1 MSTSSHG
8 RSNSRLPVDNDPGK
22 DRRRSP
28 PTTSFGRAPAV
39 THFFPNSPAR
49 RNVPR
54 APSEGP
60 DMPHSLRTAIVT
72 GASRGIGRAT
82 ALRLAADFDMVVLAA
97 RSEEGLAECA
107 AEIERSGGRALAVAG
122 DLRRPETPV
131 DLVSATIAA
140 TGRID
145 AIVNVAGAVPQSPLL
160 ALTDNEWEDG
170 LAMKFHGARRL
181 ALAGWPHLREAQGAL
196 IFISGATAMMPNAA
210 LAAVSTINAAIAALA
225 KAFADQ
231 GRTDNVRVNSVL
243 PRGGDDQPQDGNDR
257 ALCGGA
263 KSHGG

>member
-1 MSTSSHG
+1 M
-8 RSNSRLPVDNDPGK
+8 
-22 DRRRSP
+22 
-28 PTTSFGRAPAV
+28 
-39 THFFPNSPAR
+39 
-49 RNVPR
+49 R
-54 APSEGP
+54 APSEGL

-107 AEIERSGGRALAVAG
+107 AEIERSGGRALSVAG
-122 DLRRPETPV
+122 DLRLPETPA

-160 ALTDNEWEDG
+160 ALTDDEWEDG

-181 ALAGWPHLREAQGAL
+181 ALAGWPHLRDARGAL

-243 PRGGDDQPQDGNDR
+243 PGAVMTSRRMAMIERYAAARNLTADDAIAHYAAEAGIARFGQPEEIAELIAFAVSPATQWMTGTALRLDGGETR
-257 ALCGGA
+257 AL
-263 KSHGG
+263 